1 MSTKLA
7 AGRVRTTYQLIK
19 ANRQQHS
26 VREMCR
32 VLGVAPSG
40 YYDWLK
46 QPLSNHAQEDARLL
60 KTDQGSLRG
69 QSWDPMGR
77 LACSSTSG
85 RPVRRAVS
93 IASLA

>member
-26 VREMCR
+26 VQEMCR

-40 YYDWLK
+40 YYDWSK

-60 KTDQGSLRG
+60 KLIRAAFVASHRTWGASRVPRLQGG
-69 QSWDPMGR
+69 P
-77 LACSSTSG
+77 
-85 RPVRRAVS
+85 
-93 IASLA
+93 